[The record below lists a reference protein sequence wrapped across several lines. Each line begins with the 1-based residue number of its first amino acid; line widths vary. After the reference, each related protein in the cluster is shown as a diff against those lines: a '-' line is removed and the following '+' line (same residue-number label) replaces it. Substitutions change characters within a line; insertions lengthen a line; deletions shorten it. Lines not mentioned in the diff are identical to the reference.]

1 VLGLISWLKKDAKYV
16 KEVNIDM
23 NLSFF
28 FLIQPYILKT
38 ALDLLSCRTVNS
50 EELLVSE
57 MAIHCWTEK
66 HSHYALS
73 IAVPSLVIWVLI
85 LPSCVFFVLFKANRS
100 LTWADKTKYV
110 KHLML
115 GVKPDFYWWELVLFL
130 RKSLLLAAS
139 SLLLQFDRETQ
150 LITGALVAIIATSM
164 QFVFNPFVLRAIN
177 IYDFCSLVSATYFL
191 SMSYFIQSN
200 GSASSTDAF
209 MTVVVY
215 SLLLAMLLLTFFF
228 LRHMLSPTHRKHIS
242 QIMDTQSWTA
252 DRKGKVLI
260 GDQYQVEQEHFIE
273 VTSRTPQLI
282 FVPHNSMELIA
293 SFNSVS

>member
-50 EELLVSE
+50 EEFLVTE
-57 MAIHCWTEK
+57 MSIHCWTEE
-66 HSHYALS
+66 HSHYTLF
-73 IAVPSLVIWVLI
+73 IAVPSLVIWVLF

-100 LTWADKTKYV
+100 LNRASKTKYV

-115 GVKPDFYWWELVLFL
+115 GLKPDFYWWELVLFL
-130 RKSLLLAAS
+130 RKNLLLVAA
-139 SLLLQFDRETQ
+139 SLLLQFEHKTQ
-150 LITGALVAIIATSM
+150 LITGALVTIVAMSM
-164 QFVFNPFVLRAIN
+164 HFVFNPFGLRAIN

-191 SMSYFIQSN
+191 SMSYFIQSG
-200 GSASSTDAF
+200 GSDSSNEAF

-228 LRHMLSPTHRKHIS
+228 LRHMLNPSHQKHIS
-242 QIMDTQSWTA
+242 QMLDFQLQVSEAGQGRIQS
-252 DRKGKVLI
+252 D
-260 GDQYQVEQEHFIE
+260 DQYRVVEESLSE
-273 VTSRTPQLI
+273 VSRIPQMS

-293 SFNSVS
+293 SSDSIG